1 MEKREKFA
9 QELSEILV
17 KHRIISEAEGR
28 SMQRAFKNADRDNF
42 DEFLLE
48 EGLVEEAPLLT
59 ALSEY
64 YQVPAVD
71 VTGYFF
77 DTELL
82 RNFPKDFLLRNC
94 IVPLEMEDDVL
105 IVVASNPDNPDL
117 LSGMGAYTSEDIQ
130 FRVGL
135 ARDISD
141 AVKEYY
147 DKSLTDLM
155 DEQDYQDEQLIE
167 EERFHSLINEED
179 EDATAIQKDID
190 NED

>member
-1 MEKREKFA
+1 MEKKEKFA
-9 QELSEILV
+9 VELCAILV
-17 KHRIISEAEGR
+17 KQGVINEAEGR

-42 DEFLLE
+42 DQFLLE
-48 EGLVEEAPLLT
+48 ESLVEEAPLLI

-82 RNFPKDFLLRNC
+82 RNFPKDFLLRNG

-117 LSGMGAYTSEDIQ
+117 VSGLGAYTSEDIQ

-141 AVKEYY
+141 AVKEFYE
-147 DKSLTDLM
+147 KSLTDLM

-167 EERFHSLINEED
+167 EERFHSLISEED

-190 NED
+190 NEG

>member
-1 MEKREKFA
+1 MEKKEKFA
-9 QELSEILV
+9 VELCAILV
-17 KHRIISEAEGR
+17 KHKVINEAEGR

-42 DEFLLE
+42 DQFLLE
-48 EGLVEEAPLLT
+48 ESLVEEAPLLI

-82 RNFPKDFLLRNC
+82 RNFPKDFLLRNG

-117 LSGMGAYTSEDIQ
+117 VSGLGAYTSEDIQ

-141 AVKEYY
+141 AVKEFYE
-147 DKSLTDLM
+147 KSLTDLM

-167 EERFHSLINEED
+167 EERFHSLISEED

-190 NED
+190 NEG